1 MNQFPETLKTWR
13 KARRFSQ
20 LDLAVEADVSSRHIS
35 FLETGRA
42 KPSRDMIARLSDA
55 LDLPLASRNQMLN
68 HAGFAVQYH
77 KRDWDDQEM
86 ALIRVAVD
94 HMLKQHAPFPAIAVD
109 RMWTIFKM
117 NGPAKRLFGL
127 LDVSEGCSML
137 DLLTSGT
144 LPSFV
149 ENWPDVAHH
158 MAKRLRTESV
168 AQGGVDAF
176 DRTAD
181 YLSAVTHYVEL
192 PTCPVVPTIYK
203 AGDLRL
209 SLFSTIA
216 QFGTALDL
224 TLDDL
229 KFELFFPADEDT
241 KQVLFDMEGTI
252 PSTEA

>member
-1 MNQFPETLKTWR
+1 MDQFPETLKTWR

-55 LDLPLASRNQMLN
+55 LDLPLASRNQMLT
-68 HAGFAVQYH
+68 HAGFAVCYH
-77 KRDWDDQEM
+77 QRKWDDEAM
-86 ALIRVAVD
+86 APIRAAVD

-109 RMWTIFKM
+109 RLWTIFKM
-117 NGPAKRLFGL
+117 NDPAKRLFGML
-127 LDVSEGCSML
+127 YVSEGSSML
-137 DLLTSGT
+137 DLLTSDL

-149 ENWPDVAHH
+149 ENWPEVAHH
-158 MAKRLRTESV
+158 AIQRLRTESA
-168 AQGGVDAF
+168 AQGGVDDF

-181 YLSAVTHYVEL
+181 YLSTVAHHPEI
-192 PTCPVVPTIYK
+192 PTSPVVPTIYK

-229 KFELFFPADEDT
+229 KFELFFPADDESER
-241 KQVLFDMEGTI
+241 LLCEMEGSAPPT
-252 PSTEA
+252 TM